1 LVLADLAGES
11 QLEPGTRLDEGV
23 MLVERRVAQ
32 PHVVHGTLPGLESG
46 LIRTIATGPRR
57 MFPCRSKFE
66 VVDHAAT
73 QPVVRGGQDIPDAI
87 IPFAHPGIVFG
98 CTRGRLHPFCGNTW
112 EVRKIIEL
120 EVVRGRG
127 RGQMGRR

>member
-1 LVLADLAGES
+1 MLADQAGES

-23 MLVERRVAQ
+23 MLVECRVAQ
-32 PHVVHGTLPGLESG
+32 PHVVHGTLPGLVSG

-73 QPVVRGGQDIPDAI
+73 QPVVRGGQDIPNAI
-87 IPFAHPGIVFG
+87 IPFVHPGIVSFV

-112 EVRKIIEL
+112 EVRKMD
-120 EVVRGRG
+120 VVRGRG
-127 RGQMGRR
+127 QGQMGRR

>member
-1 LVLADLAGES
+1 MLADLAGKS
-11 QLEPGTRLDEGV
+11 QLEPSTRLDEGV
-23 MLVERRVAQ
+23 MLVERRVVQ

-66 VVDHAAT
+66 VVVHAAT

-87 IPFAHPGIVFG
+87 LPFAHPGIVDG
-98 CTRGRLHPFCGNTW
+98 CTRGRLHPFGCKFR
-112 EVRKIIEL
+112 EVRKTIEL
-120 EVVRGRG
+120 EVVRCRG